1 MSGRPF
7 GARAAVDHC
16 DTKSPAMGSRG
27 AGATL
32 IDDALVIRSQ
42 AGDEDAIAELAGQ
55 VRPLV
60 TRYAGRFFSEPSRA
74 EDLAQTAMMKAF
86 ARLGDV
92 RAPEA
97 FYAWMLRITR
107 NECLNELARSRHPQV
122 PLSTLEEQGAD
133 LEEPAGGAGDPE
145 ESLARAQLQAMVRN
159 VAQTLPDHYRQT
171 LVMRALE
178 DRSYEDISEE
188 LEVPVT
194 VARLWYCRARKRFR
208 IAFVEAMVSRRGV
221 PGPCQAMG
229 VSIAEMIEGTLA
241 KGDRARVNEHLGDCG
256 VCRQTEDELRNTA
269 FRAPSRAALVGLGL
283 LAGPARAA
291 HTVRRGLGSAHHAAR
306 SAVTAGV
313 GSASMVAAGVVTAV
327 AVTGGTAAV
336 VSHARSA
343 APTAA
348 SSAQDG
354 ALGSLSGLATNGGS
368 SATGAAT
375 PGLSLGALPSGGL
388 ISLGGLFSDV
398 NNLGHLLGPGGL
410 INLRGLLN
418 HASASAQ
425 NTVSGSPQKAPAAAQ
440 PNPQA
445 APEADAQA
453 GPAQQPA
460 APPDQTPAS
469 QPPGPAPGLPVS
481 TPRLP
486 TPPSLP

>member
-1 MSGRPF
+1 
-7 GARAAVDHC
+7 
-16 DTKSPAMGSRG
+16 MGSRG

-97 FYAWMLRITR
+97 FYAWLLRITR

-145 ESLARAQLQAMVRN
+145 ESLARAQLQAMVRS

-188 LEVPVT
+188 LAVPVT

-208 IAFVEAMVSRRGV
+208 TAFVEAMVTRRGV

-241 KGDRARVNEHLGDCG
+241 KSDRGRVSEHLGGCN

-291 HTVRRGLGSAHHAAR
+291 HIVRRGLGAAHHAAR
-306 SAVTAGV
+306 SAATAGV
-313 GSASMVAAGVVTAV
+313 GSATMVAAGVVTAV

-336 VSHARSA
+336 VEHARSA
-343 APTAA
+343 APTAGA
-348 SSAQDG
+348 SAAQDG
-354 ALGSLSGLATNGGS
+354 ALGASSALAAGVGA
-368 SATGAAT
+368 SATGEAT
-375 PGLSLGALPSGGL
+375 PGLALGALPSGGL
-388 ISLGGLFSDV
+388 ISLGGLFTDV

-418 HASASAQ
+418 HAAETAQ
-425 NTVSGSPQKAPAAAQ
+425 NTVNNSPQKAPAAPQ
-440 PNPQA
+440 PNGQA
-445 APEADAQA
+445 APQADAQPA
-453 GPAQQPA
+453 PAQQPA
-460 APPDQTPAS
+460 APPDQAPPS
-469 QPPGPAPGLPVS
+469 QPTGPALPVD